1 MYTQRDI
8 ADIKAQTKRQILIWL
23 LPEALLLGLVV
34 FSFIHRVQWLTAAL
48 FALLGCAVLFSLSL
62 FILPLIRYRKFLE
75 QAVLGKQRRS
85 ILAFKSAGDKAVMR
99 DGVAFIPLML
109 TAGQPREA
117 MDDRQLYWDQNLP
130 LPAWQ
135 TGDRLT
141 IDSHEKAVTRWE
153 TADPSLPLDG

>member
-23 LPEALLLGLVV
+23 LPEVLLLGLVV

-48 FALLGCAVLFSLSL
+48 FALLGCAVLFSQPVYPS
-62 FILPLIRYRKFLE
+62 LIRYRKFLE

-85 ILAFKSAGDKAVMR
+85 ILAFKSAGDKAAMR

-109 TAGQPREA
+109 TAGQPRKRWTTGSFTGIRIFLCPPGKPGQA
-117 MDDRQLYWDQNLP
+117 DDRQP
-130 LPAWQ
+130 
-135 TGDRLT
+135 
-141 IDSHEKAVTRWE
+141 
-153 TADPSLPLDG
+153 